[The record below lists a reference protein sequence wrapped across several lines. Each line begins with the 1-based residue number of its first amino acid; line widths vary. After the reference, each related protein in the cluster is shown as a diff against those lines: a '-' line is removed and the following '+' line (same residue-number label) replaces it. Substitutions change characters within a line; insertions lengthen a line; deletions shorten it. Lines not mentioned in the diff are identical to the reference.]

1 MKYVYPAVFTP
12 EDGLYNVTFPDL
24 PDCYTCG
31 DDLADALHMANDALC
46 LWLSRSE
53 ELGRAIP
60 PSSSASSCEAPE
72 GSTVSLILADTEQY
86 RRLHSERAVRKTLT
100 IPSWLNEA
108 AEARS
113 VNFSQVLQ
121 EALREKLSL

>member
-24 PDCYTCG
+24 PDCFTCG
-31 DDLADALHMANDALC
+31 DDLADALYMAADVLGGYLSLC
-46 LWLSRSE
+46 E
-53 ELGRAIP
+53 ELGDPILPA
-60 PSSSASSCEAPE
+60 SDSAEAPE

-86 RRLHSERAVRKTLT
+86 RRLHSDRAVRKTLT